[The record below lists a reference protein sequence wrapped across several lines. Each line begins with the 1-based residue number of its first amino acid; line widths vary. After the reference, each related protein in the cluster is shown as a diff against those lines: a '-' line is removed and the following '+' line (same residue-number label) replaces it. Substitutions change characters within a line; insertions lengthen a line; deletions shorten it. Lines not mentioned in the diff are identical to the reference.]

1 MHANIIKKKETTV
14 KYEGLKL
21 EKSEHIAVLTI
32 DRPHRLNAATLE
44 MGYIAL
50 PRILRDIQEDEDI
63 RVLIITG
70 TGKGFCAGADVNEL
84 PNFFKITASLAR
96 HEKLMALG
104 EFARL
109 LYDLEIPVIAAV
121 NGVAAGAGVSIA
133 LLSDIR
139 IASENASFGLVFVA
153 RGLIPDC
160 GATYLMPRLLGAGKS
175 FELMYTGDLIDAREA
190 ERIGLVN
197 KVVPHDKLMDEAK
210 AWAKRLVQAP
220 PLALAQIKRAIHKG
234 MLNNLEEQLYFET
247 YAQNF
252 LFGTEDFKEGV
263 DSFLEKRQ
271 PHWKGR

>member
-1 MHANIIKKKETTV
+1 
-14 KYEGLKL
+14 
-21 EKSEHIAVLTI
+21 
-32 DRPHRLNAATLE
+32 
-44 MGYIAL
+44 
-50 PRILRDIQEDEDI
+50 
-63 RVLIITG
+63 
-70 TGKGFCAGADVNEL
+70 
-84 PNFFKITASLAR
+84 
-96 HEKLMALG
+96 MALG
-104 EFARL
+104 AFAKL
-109 LYDLEIPVIAAV
+109 LYDLEIPVISAI

-153 RGLIPDC
+153 RGLLPDC

-175 FELMYTGDLIDAREA
+175 FELMYTGDLIDAKEA

-234 MLNNLEEQLYFET
+234 VLNNLEEQLYFET
-247 YAQNF
+247 YAQSF
-252 LFGTEDFKEGV
+252 LFGTEDFQEGV
-263 DSFLEKRQ
+263 NSFLEKRE